1 MNSPQEFIGNRSPFC
16 EDDTANAEL
25 SGELRTPITPLH
37 FIESKVRQHLAA
49 PLPIRQRSLPDIFL
63 LTPLSHEA
71 GALPAS
77 PFYQPGN
84 KGLFLS
90 VSCEG
95 ETSPSS
101 PHRLHPIPE
110 LNSQC
115 EHHKGG
121 EAMRRRSNF
130 SGHDNGTGD
139 DYSDSENEGFL
150 PSSLNDLLTTHERQ
164 RRQSRNEDI
173 EPRSTMLP
181 SPASGSLRDD
191 RDEDE
196 IRYSLGSRVLL
207 SGKYLLI
214 KIHDECLKDGREG
227 GPVKLIKAVL
237 SFINVGTMQDLSNDP
252 RLQLQRVLSECDQN
266 PESTSASIS
275 PLTMLVPGGSIY
287 SHPLQDPSLYEEEE
301 SRLIASRGQESHYKE
316 RSTTPDPFCPFPQDT
331 DEVQF
336 AMDDDIAIGDNAGKQ
351 DSIKSCIIL
360 EEQEPTENFGRDAT
374 ATMVSTKSLNR
385 VVGSNLNVERQR
397 TFQQRRQPP
406 GTLTPV
412 SLVTREEDD
421 ERSISLSGIDFSAL
435 SISDGNLRCR
445 SNSIQQEESKVIA
458 GAVAGTI
465 ADPPE

>member
-25 SGELRTPITPLH
+25 SGELRSPITPLH

-49 PLPIRQRSLPDIFL
+49 PLPIRQRSLPDIFRD
-63 LTPLSHEA
+63 TPLSLEA
-71 GALPAS
+71 GALPSPAS

-101 PHRLHPIPE
+101 PLRLHSIPE

-115 EHHKGG
+115 KHHKGG

-139 DYSDSENEGFL
+139 DYSDSENEGSLDQGFL

-173 EPRSTMLP
+173 ELRSTMLP

-196 IRYSLGSRVLL
+196 IRYSLGSRTLL

-214 KIHDECLKDGREG
+214 KIHDE
-227 GPVKLIKAVL
+227 
-237 SFINVGTMQDLSNDP
+237 
-252 RLQLQRVLSECDQN
+252 
-266 PESTSASIS
+266 
-275 PLTMLVPGGSIY
+275 
-287 SHPLQDPSLYEEEE
+287 
-301 SRLIASRGQESHYKE
+301 
-316 RSTTPDPFCPFPQDT
+316 
-331 DEVQF
+331 
-336 AMDDDIAIGDNAGKQ
+336 
-351 DSIKSCIIL
+351 
-360 EEQEPTENFGRDAT
+360 
-374 ATMVSTKSLNR
+374 
-385 VVGSNLNVERQR
+385 
-397 TFQQRRQPP
+397 
-406 GTLTPV
+406 
-412 SLVTREEDD
+412 
-421 ERSISLSGIDFSAL
+421 
-435 SISDGNLRCR
+435 
-445 SNSIQQEESKVIA
+445 
-458 GAVAGTI
+458 
-465 ADPPE
+465 